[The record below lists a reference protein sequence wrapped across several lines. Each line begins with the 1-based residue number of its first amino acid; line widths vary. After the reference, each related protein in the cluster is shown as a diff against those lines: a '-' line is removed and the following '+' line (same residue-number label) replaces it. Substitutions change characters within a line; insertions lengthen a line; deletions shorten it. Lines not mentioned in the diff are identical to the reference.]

1 MTEVVPKTFPVT
13 RRTDKILPIYVW
25 QTRPEILVIAV
36 YDHVKNRKLNLPSA
50 KALNTQ
56 IMYEITRFRWET
68 GRDLALNRLY
78 SGVGIFDKNG
88 KLKTIK
94 TKNHVVHYVL

>member
-1 MTEVVPKTFPVT
+1 MTEVIPKTFPVA
-13 RRTDKILPIYVW
+13 RRSDKILPIYIW

-36 YDHVKNRKLNLPSA
+36 YDHVKNRKLNLSSA

-56 IMYEITRFRWET
+56 IMYEITRFRWEA
-68 GRDLALNRLY
+68 GRDFALNRLY
-78 SGVGIFDKNG
+78 SGVGIFSNKN

-94 TKNHVVHYVL
+94 TKNHVVHYLA

>member
-1 MTEVVPKTFPVT
+1 MTEVVPKTFPVA
-13 RRTDKILPIYVW
+13 RRSDKILPIYVW

-36 YDHVKNRKLNLPSA
+36 YDHVKNRKLNLTSA

-56 IMYEITRFRWET
+56 IMYEITRFRWEL
-68 GRDLALNRLY
+68 GRDFAKNRLY
-78 SGVGIFDKNG
+78 SGVGIFDSRG

-94 TKNHVVHYVL
+94 TRNHILHYFS